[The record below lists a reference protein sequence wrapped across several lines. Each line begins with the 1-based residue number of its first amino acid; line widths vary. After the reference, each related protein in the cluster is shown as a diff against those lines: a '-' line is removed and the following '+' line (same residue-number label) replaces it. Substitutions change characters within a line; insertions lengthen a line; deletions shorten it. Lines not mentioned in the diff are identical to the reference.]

1 MNKRANL
8 YLNIIGFIS
17 FILAFSFFY
26 LTMKIESMA
35 ITIYLY
41 RNITFL
47 LTSIFGLTFILV
59 EIILFMLYKNKYKTI
74 YIVYMIL
81 DILITFIVNDKYP
94 FTFPITFILFRLV
107 KDIIRITK
115 VNIIYIPRRFN
126 KYCKMF
132 NIEIKDFDKKKV
144 YKKKKKIAAIPNKKE
159 AEKVA

>member
-35 ITIYLY
+35 TTIYLY

-74 YIVYMIL
+74 YIGYMIL

-132 NIEIKDFDKKKV
+132 NIKIKDFDKKKV

-159 AEKVA
+159 TEKVA

>member
-35 ITIYLY
+35 TTIYLY

-59 EIILFMLYKNKYKTI
+59 EIILFMLYKNKYKAI
-74 YIVYMIL
+74 YIGYMIL
-81 DILITFIVNDKYP
+81 DILITFIINDKYP

-132 NIEIKDFDKKKV
+132 NIKIKDFEKKRV
-144 YKKKKKIAAIPNKKE
+144 YKKKKKIANIPNNKE
-159 AEKVA
+159 TEKVA

>member
-74 YIVYMIL
+74 YIGYMIL

-159 AEKVA
+159 TEKVA

>member
-74 YIVYMIL
+74 YIGYMIL